1 MGYFMAKRGGFGRFL
16 GGIAGRPYDRL
27 MNRLEKI
34 ADEFTG
40 SALAAECDKFVKV
53 VRRTLDEEQI
63 DEEEHDLIMEEVE
76 EIHPEG
82 KSYPRLGDDTEEFY
96 DDDLPDAPELD
107 LGRRVDLDQLM
118 RSRDGAFTGSF
129 GRDEYE
135 EYRQKMAEDFFK
147 ESDEAIASGDHEHME
162 SQDPGH
168 RVFHDVEDEAR
179 DLNVK
184 SLKRWALKSKK
195 KAVMMIHT
203 VSTKMAL
210 NGGKTMTAPGGIA
223 LRAKK
228 IGTLT
233 KSESTDFGVH
243 VNQ

>member
-1 MGYFMAKRGGFGRFL
+1 
-16 GGIAGRPYDRL
+16 
-27 MNRLEKI
+27 
-34 ADEFTG
+34 
-40 SALAAECDKFVKV
+40 
-53 VRRTLDEEQI
+53 
-63 DEEEHDLIMEEVE
+63 MEEVE

-162 SQDPGH
+162 AQDPGH

-179 DLNVK
+179 DL
-184 SLKRWALKSKK
+184 KRK
-195 KAVMMIHT
+195 
-203 VSTKMAL
+203 
-210 NGGKTMTAPGGIA
+210 IA
-223 LRAKK
+223 EEMGVEVEEESGDDDSYRVDED
-228 IGTLT
+228 GT
-233 KSESTDFGVH
+233 EWWQDDDGAWWYRP
-243 VNQ
+243 QGEEDWYPYED

>member
-82 KSYPRLGDDTEEFY
+82 KSYTRLGDDTEEFY

-179 DLNVK
+179 DL
-184 SLKRWALKSKK
+184 KRQIAQEMG
-195 KAVMMIHT
+195 VE
-203 VSTKMAL
+203 VEEE
-210 NGGKTMTAPGGIA
+210 GGDDDSY
-223 LRAKK
+223 RVDED
-228 IGTLT
+228 GT
-233 KSESTDFGVH
+233 EWWQDDDGAWWYRP
-243 VNQ
+243 QGEEDWYPYED

>member
-179 DLNVK
+179 DL
-184 SLKRWALKSKK
+184 KRQ
-195 KAVMMIHT
+195 
-203 VSTKMAL
+203 
-210 NGGKTMTAPGGIA
+210 IA
-223 LRAKK
+223 QEMGVEVEEEGDGDDSYRVDED
-228 IGTLT
+228 GT
-233 KSESTDFGVH
+233 EWWQDDDGAWWYRP
-243 VNQ
+243 QGEEDWYPYED